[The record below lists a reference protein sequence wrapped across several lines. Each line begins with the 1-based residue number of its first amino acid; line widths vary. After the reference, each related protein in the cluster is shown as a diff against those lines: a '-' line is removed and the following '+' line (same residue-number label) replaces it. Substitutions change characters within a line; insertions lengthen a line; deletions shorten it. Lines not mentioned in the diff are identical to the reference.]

1 MRIKIIEENAAK
13 IEKILAEINGRSRE
27 HVFNFYREISD
38 VAEKAEHYLRKIEIP
53 QTRRKGATAWASS
66 SCKMPSAY
74 SYPRNGNSLRIERGG
89 SAWFLV
95 SIKAAS
101 LYQSDGG
108 GFQLSL
114 TDAQIKKAIL
124 AFAKENH
131 FAFCASGLFSAK
143 KEIDF
148 SGLDDGCAVDE
159 DYWRTKQDQIGKTS

>member
-1 MRIKIIEENAAK
+1 MRIKIVKENAAK
-13 IEKILAEINGRSRE
+13 IEKILAETNGRSRE

-53 QTRRKGATAWASS
+53 RSRRKGATAWASS
-66 SCKMPSAY
+66 GCKMPSGY
-74 SYPRNGNSLRIERGG
+74 SYDRNGNSMRIERGG

-95 SIKAAS
+95 SLNAVSFYSGEGAGFE
-101 LYQSDGG
+101 LY
-108 GFQLSL
+108 L
-114 TDAQIKKAIL
+114 TDDQIKKAIL
-124 AFAKENH
+124 AFAEENH
-131 FAFCASGLFSAK
+131 FAFSASGLFPLK